1 MSSSK
6 KQKIVTNCYKVVL
19 LLDLYIGSKI
29 KALRLQKKISQSQLC
44 DNFMN
49 RVVLSRIENNKALPS
64 LEQLIH
70 ISQRLEVPLSYFV
83 SDIKYDELIEY
94 IDNSSSIIS
103 DLFNNQNYYEIV
115 KLIEYNHDE
124 FLKAQDFNKYY
135 YAGASFFNIG
145 LYNDALKYLKR
156 YVNLFLKSKEDIQK
170 LNIDNFCQAL
180 NILFKIMLKNRNY
193 EKGICYLELAKK
205 YLYELDSLNHSICF
219 IIHNNL
225 AYLYLNTNQFQ
236 KVINLLEGFINTH
249 DNFIYVRAMPHI
261 YMSLNI
267 TCYNMGDYEK
277 SIKYIE
283 KAILLFKYF
292 EDEYDAGR
300 CHLNYINSL
309 RYSGNFDKAFD
320 IVNRC
325 KNEYKKYNKLY
336 LSFFIQEMILY
347 FNISNYGKV
356 MEISK
361 QIEVH
366 QLSEMSK
373 HNYEFMMGHIKY
385 LHNDFN
391 SAYGLLK
398 KCEKYFLKQYYY
410 RDLLLLY
417 DDLYN
422 MTKDISYK
430 AKQNEIMNKNGRKNI
445 VMIHC

>member
-1 MSSSK
+1 MSSIK
-6 KQKIVTNCYKVVL
+6 NYKIVTNCYKVVL

-29 KALRLQKKISQSQLC
+29 RALRLQKKISQSQLC

-70 ISQRLEVPLSYFV
+70 ISERLEVPLSYFV
-83 SDIKYDELIEY
+83 NDITYDELIEN
-94 IDNSSSIIS
+94 DNISSSIIS

-124 FLKAQDFNKYY
+124 FLKIQDFNKYY

-180 NILFKIMLKNRNY
+180 NIQFKIMLKNHNY
-193 EKGICYLELAKK
+193 EKGIRYLELAKK
-205 YLYELDSLNHSICF
+205 YLCELDSLNHSICF

-236 KVINLLEGFINTH
+236 KVINLLENFINTH

-267 TCYNMGDYEK
+267 ACYNVGDYDK

-309 RYSGNFDKAFD
+309 RYSGNFNKAFEV
-320 IVNRC
+320 VNRC

-347 FNISNYGKV
+347 FNIGNYDKV
-356 MEISK
+356 MEISSN
-361 QIEVH
+361 IEVH

-373 HNYEFMMGHIKY
+373 HNYEFMIGHIKY
-385 LHNDFN
+385 IHKLFDD
-391 SAYGLLK
+391 AYNLLE
-398 KCEKYFLKQYYY
+398 KCEKFFLAQYYY

-422 MTKDISYK
+422 ITKDISYK

-445 VMIHC
+445 VMVQQ

>member
-1 MSSSK
+1 M
-6 KQKIVTNCYKVVL
+6 VL

-70 ISQRLEVPLSYFV
+70 ISERLEVPLSYFV
-83 SDIKYDELIEY
+83 SDVKYDELIEY
-94 IDNSSSIIS
+94 IDNSSSIIG
-103 DLFNNQNYYEIV
+103 DLFNSQNYYEIV

-124 FLKAQDFNKYY
+124 FLKIQDFNKYY

-180 NILFKIMLKNRNY
+180 NILFKIMLKNHNY

-205 YLYELDSLNHSICF
+205 YLCELDSLNHSICF

-236 KVINLLEGFINTH
+236 KVINLLESFINTH

-267 TCYNMGDYEK
+267 ACYNVGDYDK

-283 KAILLFKYF
+283 KAILLFKF
-292 EDEYDAGR
+292 FDDEYDAGR

-309 RYSGNFDKAFD
+309 RYSGNLDKAFE
-320 IVNRC
+320 IANRC

-336 LSFFIQEMILY
+336 LSFFIQEMILF
-347 FNISNYGKV
+347 FNIGNYEKV
-356 MEISK
+356 MEISSN
-361 QIEVH
+361 IEVH

-391 SAYGLLK
+391 SAYNLFK
-398 KCEKYFLKQYYY
+398 KCEKYFLTQYYY

-422 MTKDISYK
+422 ITKDIFYK
-430 AKQNEIMNKNGRKNI
+430 TKRSKIMNKNGRKNI
-445 VMIHC
+445 VMDSLMNHHT

>member
-1 MSSSK
+1 MPSSK
-6 KQKIVTNCYKVVL
+6 KYKIVTNCYKVVL

-29 KALRLQKKISQSQLC
+29 RALRLLKKISQSQLC

-70 ISQRLEVPLSYFV
+70 ISERLEVPLSYFI
-83 SDIKYDELIEY
+83 SDVKYDKLIEY
-94 IDNSSSIIS
+94 ADNSSSIIG
-103 DLFNNQNYYEIV
+103 DLFNSQNYYEIV

-124 FLKAQDFNKYY
+124 FLKIQDFNKYY

-180 NILFKIMLKNRNY
+180 NILFKIMLKDHNY

-205 YLYELDSLNHSICF
+205 YLCELDSLNHSICF

-236 KVINLLEGFINTH
+236 KVVNLLESFINTH

-267 TCYNMGDYEK
+267 ACYNVGDYDK

-309 RYSGNFDKAFD
+309 RYSGNFDKAFEV
-320 IVNRC
+320 VNRC
-325 KNEYKKYNKLY
+325 KDEYKKYNKLY

-347 FNISNYGKV
+347 FNIRNYEKV
-356 MEISK
+356 KEISSN
-361 QIEVH
+361 IEVH
-366 QLSEMSK
+366 QLSEMSE
-373 HNYEFMMGHIKY
+373 HNYEFMIGHIKY

-391 SAYGLLK
+391 GAYGLFK
-398 KCEKYFLKQYYY
+398 KCEKYFLTQYYY

-430 AKQNEIMNKNGRKNI
+430 TKHSEIMNKNGRKNI
-445 VMIHC
+445 VMD

>member
-1 MSSSK
+1 M
-6 KQKIVTNCYKVVL
+6 
-19 LLDLYIGSKI
+19 DLYIGSKI

-70 ISQRLEVPLSYFV
+70 ISERLEVPLSYFV
-83 SDIKYDELIEY
+83 SDVKYDELIEY
-94 IDNSSSIIS
+94 IDNSSSIIG
-103 DLFNNQNYYEIV
+103 DLFNSQNYYEIV

-124 FLKAQDFNKYY
+124 FLKIQDFNKYY

-180 NILFKIMLKNRNY
+180 NILFKIMLKNHNY

-205 YLYELDSLNHSICF
+205 YLCELDSLNHSICF

-236 KVINLLEGFINTH
+236 KVINLLESFINTH

-267 TCYNMGDYEK
+267 ACYNVGDYDK

-283 KAILLFKYF
+283 KAILLFKF
-292 EDEYDAGR
+292 FDDEYDAGR

-309 RYSGNFDKAFD
+309 RYSGNLDKAFE
-320 IVNRC
+320 IANRC

-336 LSFFIQEMILY
+336 LSFFIQEMILF
-347 FNISNYGKV
+347 FNIGNYEKV
-356 MEISK
+356 MEISSN
-361 QIEVH
+361 IEVH

-391 SAYGLLK
+391 SAYNLFK
-398 KCEKYFLKQYYY
+398 KCEKYFLTQYYY

-422 MTKDISYK
+422 ITKDIFYK
-430 AKQNEIMNKNGRKNI
+430 TKRSKIMNKNGRKNI
-445 VMIHC
+445 VMDSLMNHHT

>member
-1 MSSSK
+1 M
-6 KQKIVTNCYKVVL
+6 
-19 LLDLYIGSKI
+19 DLYIGTKI

-70 ISQRLEVPLSYFV
+70 ISEKLKVPLSYFIN
-83 SDIKYDELIEY
+83 DIKYDELIEN
-94 IDNSSSIIS
+94 DDSSSFIIS

-124 FLKAQDFNKYY
+124 FSKTQDFNKYY

-170 LNIDNFCQAL
+170 QNIDNFCHAL

-193 EKGICYLELAKK
+193 EKGINYLELAKK
-205 YLYELDSLNHSICF
+205 YLYALDSLNYSISF
-219 IIHNNL
+219 VIHNNL
-225 AYLYLNTNQFQ
+225 AYLYLKTNQFQ
-236 KVINLLEGFINTH
+236 KVINLLESFVNTH
-249 DNFIYVRAMPHI
+249 DNLIYINAMPHI

-267 TCYNMGDYEK
+267 ACYNMGYYEK
-277 SIKYIE
+277 SIKYIK
-283 KAILLFKYF
+283 KAILLFKYYENEF
-292 EDEYDAGR
+292 DAAR

-309 RYSGNFDKAFD
+309 RYSGNFDKAFE

-347 FNISNYGKV
+347 FNIGNYDKV
-356 MEISK
+356 MEISSE
-361 QIEVH
+361 IEVH

-385 LHNDFN
+385 LHNDFDN
-391 SAYGLLK
+391 AYNLLK
-398 KCEKYFLKQYYY
+398 KCEKYFLTQYYY
-410 RDLLLLY
+410 GDLLMLY
-417 DDLYN
+417 DDLYCITN
-422 MTKDISYK
+422 DISYK
-430 AKQNEIMNKNGRKNI
+430 AKSNQLINKVGRKNI
-445 VMIHC
+445 VMDS

>member
-1 MSSSK
+1 MPSSK
-6 KQKIVTNCYKVVL
+6 KYKIVTNCYKVVL

-70 ISQRLEVPLSYFV
+70 ISERLEVPLSYFV
-83 SDIKYDELIEY
+83 NDITYDELIEN
-94 IDNSSSIIS
+94 DNISSSIIS
-103 DLFNNQNYYEIV
+103 DLFNSQNYYEII

-124 FLKAQDFNKYY
+124 FLKIQDFNKYY
-135 YAGASFFNIG
+135 YAGASFFNIK

-156 YVNLFLKSKEDIQK
+156 YVNLFLKSKEDTQK
-170 LNIDNFCQAL
+170 QNIDNFCQAL
-180 NILFKIMLKNRNY
+180 NILFKIMLKNHDY

-205 YLYELDSLNHSICF
+205 YLCELDSLNHSICF

-236 KVINLLEGFINTH
+236 KVINLLENFINTH
-249 DNFIYVRAMPHI
+249 NNFIYVRAMPHI

-267 TCYNMGDYEK
+267 ACYNVDDYDK

-283 KAILLFKYF
+283 KAILLFKF
-292 EDEYDAGR
+292 FDDEYDAGR

-309 RYSGNFDKAFD
+309 RYSGNFNKAFEV
-320 IVNRC
+320 VNRC
-325 KNEYKKYNKLY
+325 KDEYKKYNKLY
-336 LSFFIQEMILY
+336 LSFFIQEMILF
-347 FNISNYGKV
+347 FNIGNYEKV
-356 MEISK
+356 MEISSN
-361 QIEVH
+361 IEVH

-373 HNYEFMMGHIKY
+373 HNYEFMIGHIKY
-385 LHNDFN
+385 LQKSFDD
-391 SAYGLLK
+391 AYNLLK
-398 KCEKYFLKQYYY
+398 KCEKYFLAQYYY

-422 MTKDISYK
+422 ITKDIFYK

-445 VMIHC
+445 MMV

>member
-1 MSSSK
+1 M
-6 KQKIVTNCYKVVL
+6 
-19 LLDLYIGSKI
+19 LDLYIGSKI

-70 ISQRLEVPLSYFV
+70 ISERLEVPLSYFV
-83 SDIKYDELIEY
+83 CDVKYDELIEY
-94 IDNSSSIIS
+94 ADNSSSVIS
-103 DLFNNQNYYEIV
+103 DLFNSQNYYEIV
-115 KLIEYNHDE
+115 KLIEYNYDE
-124 FLKAQDFNKYY
+124 FLKAQDLNKYC

-145 LYNDALKYLKR
+145 LYNDALKYLKK

-267 TCYNMGDYEK
+267 ACYNIGDYEK
-277 SIKYIE
+277 SIKYIK
-283 KAILLFKYF
+283 KAILLFNYF
-292 EDEYDAGR
+292 EDEYYAGR

-309 RYSGNFDKAFD
+309 RYSGNLDKALE

-325 KNEYKKYNKLY
+325 KNKYKKYNKLY

-347 FNISNYGKV
+347 FNIGNYNKV
-356 MEISK
+356 MEISNE
-361 QIEVH
+361 IEAH
-366 QLSEMSK
+366 QLSKMSK
-373 HNYEFMMGHIKY
+373 HNYEFMLGHINY
-385 LHNDFN
+385 LNKTFDD
-391 SAYGLLK
+391 AYNLLK
-398 KCEKYFLKQYYY
+398 KCEKYFFNQCYY

-417 DDLYN
+417 DDLYCITN
-422 MTKDISYK
+422 DTSYK
-430 AKQNEIMNKNGRKNI
+430 AKYNQLINKTGRKNI
-445 VMIHC
+445 VMDS